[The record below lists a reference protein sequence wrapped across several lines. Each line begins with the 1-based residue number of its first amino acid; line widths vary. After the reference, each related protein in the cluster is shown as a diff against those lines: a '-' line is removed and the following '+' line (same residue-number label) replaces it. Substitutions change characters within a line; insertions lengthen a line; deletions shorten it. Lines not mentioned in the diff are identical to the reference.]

1 MLYHIRF
8 HVKIIFENKLLYTKE
23 KIMKIGNIE
32 ILGKAMLAPMAG
44 ITDRAFREICAEF
57 GSAYFTS
64 EMISVKGL
72 IYGSYKTFDLLDNSK
87 EESINKKPFA
97 VQLFGNNPEDFAKA
111 IKIIKP
117 FGPDIIDINMGCPAT
132 KIVKENSGSA
142 LMKNPDL
149 CYEIVKA
156 AKETSISPIT
166 VKIRAGWNKSTI
178 NAPEIAK
185 ICEDA
190 GADAITIHGRTK
202 EQGYSGKSNIEII
215 KKVKESVKIPVIG
228 NGDITSAEKARE
240 LMEYTGCDM
249 VAIGRGAIG
258 NPWIFKEINDTLD
271 KKISYTPPN
280 QNEKMRIMQKHI
292 EKICLYKGEERG
304 LKEARKHIV
313 GYIKDFP
320 GAAEM
325 RKKIFLTKTKEELL
339 KLCKMQ

>member
-1 MLYHIRF
+1 
-8 HVKIIFENKLLYTKE
+8 
-23 KIMKIGNIE
+23 MKIGNLE

-44 ITDRAFREICAEF
+44 ITDRAFREICEEF

-64 EMISVKGL
+64 EMISTKGL
-72 IYGSYKTFDLLDNSK
+72 IYGSYKTFGLLDHADKNST
-87 EESINKKPFA
+87 KKPFA
-97 VQLFGNNPEDFAKA
+97 VQLFGNNPEDFYKA
-111 IKIIKP
+111 IKIIEPQK
-117 FGPDIIDINMGCPAT
+117 PDIIDINMGCPAT

-149 CYEIVKA
+149 CYEIVKKSKEA
-156 AKETSISPIT
+156 ANVPVT
-166 VKIRAGWNKSTI
+166 VKIRSGWNKSTI

-185 ICEDA
+185 ICELA

-202 EQGYSGKSNIEII
+202 EQGYSGKSDPEII

-240 LMEYTGCDM
+240 LMEYSGCDM
-249 VAIGRGAIG
+249 VAVGRGAIG
-258 NPWIFKEINDTLD
+258 NPWIFKEINCILD
-271 KKISYTPPN
+271 KKIPYTPPSPT
-280 QNEKMRIMQKHI
+280 EKMRVMKEHI

-304 LKEARKHIV
+304 LKEARKHIA

-325 RKKIFLTKTKEELL
+325 RKNIFLTKTKKELL
-339 KLCKMQ
+339 KICEMQ

>member
-1 MLYHIRF
+1 
-8 HVKIIFENKLLYTKE
+8 
-23 KIMKIGNIE
+23 MKIGNIE
-32 ILGKAMLAPMAG
+32 IFGKAMLAPMAG

-72 IYGSYKTFDLLDNSK
+72 IYGSYKTFNLLDHS
-87 EESINKKPFA
+87 EETITQDSEKKPFA
-97 VQLFGNNPEDFAKA
+97 VQLFGNEPKDFSNA
-111 IKIIKP
+111 IKIIEP
-117 FGPDIIDINMGCPAT
+117 FKPDIIDINMGCPAT

-149 CYEIVKA
+149 CYEIVKS
-156 AKETSISPIT
+156 AKEAATSPVT
-166 VKIRAGWNKSTI
+166 VKIRAGWNKTTM

-185 ICEDA
+185 ICEQA

-202 EQGYSGKSNIEII
+202 EQGYSGTSNMEII

-228 NGDITSAEKARE
+228 NGDITSAQKARE

-258 NPWIFKEINDTLD
+258 NPWIFKEINYLLD
-271 KKISYTPPN
+271 KKIPYTPPN
-280 QNEKMRIMQKHI
+280 LSEKMRIMKKHI

-325 RKKIFLTKTKEELL
+325 RKNIFLTKTKEELL
-339 KLCKMQ
+339 ELCKMQ

>member
-1 MLYHIRF
+1 
-8 HVKIIFENKLLYTKE
+8 
-23 KIMKIGNIE
+23 MKIGNLE

-44 ITDRAFREICAEF
+44 ITDRAFREICEEF

-64 EMISVKGL
+64 EMISTKGL
-72 IYGSYKTFDLLDNSK
+72 IYGSYKTFGLLDHADKDST
-87 EESINKKPFA
+87 KKPFA
-97 VQLFGNNPEDFAKA
+97 VQLFGNNPEDFYKA
-111 IKIIKP
+111 IKKIKP
-117 FGPDIIDINMGCPAT
+117 WKPDIIDINMGCPAT
-132 KIVKENSGSA
+132 KIIKENSGSS
-142 LMKNPDL
+142 LMKDPDL
-149 CYEIVKA
+149 CYEIVKKS
-156 AKETSISPIT
+156 KEATNVPIT
-166 VKIRAGWNKSTI
+166 VKIRSGWNKSTI

-185 ICEDA
+185 ICELA

-202 EQGYSGKSNIEII
+202 EQGYSGKSNPEII

-240 LMEYTGCDM
+240 LMEYSGCDM

-258 NPWIFKEINDTLD
+258 NPWIFKEINCILD
-271 KKISYTPPN
+271 KKIPYTPPDR
-280 QNEKMRIMQKHI
+280 QEKMRVMKEHI

-325 RKKIFLTKTKEELL
+325 RKNIFLTQTKEELL
-339 KLCKMQ
+339 KICEMQ